1 MGDGVVDALAA
12 GHVLGLV
19 ARDEAANLPGRVR
32 LVSRLDNEALKK
44 NIREKSQILVQKGAR
59 VSS

>member
-32 LVSRLDNEALKK
+32 LVSRLDNEALKN
-44 NIREKSQILVQKGAR
+44 NIGENPKYWCKGG
-59 VSS
+59 SE